1 MDKTFTRLL
10 LVFFLAFV
18 MFTSFVFFNKPLT
31 RLTRANE
38 EGKPSPRTSLIFA
51 WPLRNKA
58 DGITPS
64 EIQVFS
70 RNRDGKALSDKPVQL
85 VTSVGEVKEDTVT
98 TDAQG
103 KATFHLISNKPGVA
117 EIKAIID
124 NIEIENSVS
133 VKFE

>member
-1 MDKTFTRLL
+1 MDKTFSRLL
-10 LVFFLAFV
+10 AVFFLAFLL
-18 MFTSFVFFNKPLT
+18 FTSFVFFNKPLT

-58 DGITPS
+58 DGITPTG
-64 EIQVFS
+64 IQVFA
-70 RNRDGKALSDKPVQL
+70 RNRDGKALSGKQVQL
-85 VTSVGEVKEDTVT
+85 VSSIGEIKQDILI
-98 TDAQG
+98 TDEQG
-103 KATFHLISNKPGVA
+103 KVAFNIVSTKPGVA